1 MITPAGQ
8 ELLGHARELLGVY
21 ERMEQ
26 SMKQQAG
33 QKLLRIGATVILA
46 EQLLVPLVRA
56 FEGQNPEVRVE
67 VLVDN
72 SSVLESRL
80 LSGEL
85 DAALLDAAGRSGE
98 IQLRPF
104 LREEL
109 SVAAAPFYPLAQC
122 PAPVTA
128 RQLAECDFIMREEGS
143 MPRLRLA
150 AFLGQYGLT
159 PRIKWSCTNL
169 HTVVQAVKAGMGVS
183 VLSPVLMREELA
195 AGTLREIP
203 VEGFAETREISVAVR
218 RGRSDYAPLERF
230 LDFCQEQSAQF

>member
-1 MITPAGQ
+1 MTPPITVD
-8 ELLGHARELLGVY
+8 VY
-21 ERMEQ
+21 KRQ
-26 SMKQQAG
+26 
-33 QKLLRIGATVILA
+33 
-46 EQLLVPLVRA
+46 
-56 FEGQNPEVRVE
+56 
-67 VLVDN
+67 
-72 SSVLESRL
+72 
-80 LSGEL
+80 
-85 DAALLDAAGRSGE
+85 
-98 IQLRPF
+98 
-104 LREEL
+104 
-109 SVAAAPFYPLAQC
+109 APFYPLAQC

-203 VEGFAETREISVAVR
+203 VEDFAETREISVAVR

>member
-1 MITPAGQ
+1 MKKTVNALGDICPIPIVKAKEAIKELQGAG
-8 ELLGHARELLGVY
+8 
-21 ERMEQ
+21 
-26 SMKQQAG
+26 
-33 QKLLRIGATVILA
+33 T
-46 EQLLVPLVRA
+46 
-56 FEGQNPEVRVE
+56 VE

-109 SVAAAPFYPLAQC
+109 SVAAAPYYPLAQC